1 MTISRRYSVAE
12 VKEFVDLLRNY
23 GENVTPEQ
31 IAGMDLIVGIL
42 KEFEH
47 MTDAD
52 IEAKIKA
59 EWHRF

>member
-1 MTISRRYSVAE
+1 MLPC
-12 VKEFVDLLRNY
+12 F
-23 GENVTPEQ
+23 ENVDKHSWRIASHCLWTARLKPEQ